1 MGTYLESDTCT
12 LERLILKNADVDDFE
27 GAAFITALMK
37 NKSVKEI
44 DLSNNKL
51 GTAENLNTVMPDI
64 TTSGEALAE
73 LLRDPN
79 CHIQTLKLAWNMLR
93 LDGGIELASS

>member
-1 MGTYLESDTCT
+1 MSQNEIGSVAAEAMGTYLESDNCT

-27 GAAFITALMK
+27 GAAFITSLMK

-51 GTAENLNTVMPDI
+51 GTLTYSLTYSLI
-64 TTSGEALAE
+64 YSLIYS
-73 LLRDPN
+73 LRCSRKFKYCN
-79 CHIQTLKLAWNMLR
+79 A
-93 LDGGIELASS
+93 